1 MIIYVTKETFDQ
13 YEFKMPQ
20 DFSDQFVG
28 AMAGA
33 VLERESGDPL
43 LEWGGK
49 LFYFNNMQ
57 CLQVVNFASK
67 LTLVLIDIK
76 TEDKENIP
84 EYIAHYLFNLYENN
98 NKMKKLLER
107 FFKDYPTA
115 CFSRL
120 IDKSIISSLNSFQSN
135 FLLDGYRL
143 ADYISDGI
151 LHSIDLNKY
160 INCEYLL
167 RQKINGKME
176 YIYPA
181 ERFQQLLCERYGVTE
196 K

>member
-1 MIIYVTKETFDQ
+1 MIIYVTKETFEQ

-28 AMAGA
+28 AMASA
-33 VLERESGDPL
+33 VLKRESGDPL

-49 LFYFNNMQ
+49 LFYFDNRQ
-57 CLQVVNFASK
+57 CLQVVNFVSK

-84 EYIAHYLFNLYENN
+84 EYIVHYLFNLYENN
-98 NKMKKLLER
+98 SKMKKLLER
-107 FFKDYPTA
+107 FFEDYPMA
-115 CFSRL
+115 CFSHLKDR
-120 IDKSIISSLNSFQSN
+120 SIIALLNSFQSN

-151 LHSIDLNKY
+151 LHSIKLNKY

-167 RQKINGKME
+167 RQKSTVKWNIFIPLSVFSNYYAKDM
-176 YIYPA
+176 
-181 ERFQQLLCERYGVTE
+181 V
-196 K
+196 